1 MPAGRVPQHA
11 PAVGQTLAPP
21 ALVPVARRVHL
32 LALALLLARGP
43 LALVHGASREFHPNH
58 VAAPP
63 ASILVEDGREAVL
76 DRILGAPG
84 RQLLLL
90 AAGPAE
96 DAALGRGLVGAVL
109 FVAVRVGAAVRSV
122 RRSPGEV
129 LVPDDVSRSVL
140 LHLEDTNRHLN
151 LAHLARE
158 RHDDVGNGASLLGGV
173 GGDG

>member
-1 MPAGRVPQHA
+1 MPAGHVPQLA

-43 LALVHGASREFHPNH
+43 LALVHGASRELHANH

-63 ASILVEDGREAVL
+63 ASILVEDRREAVL
-76 DRILGAPG
+76 DRILGAP
-84 RQLLLL
+84 RRLLLL

-96 DAALGRGLVGAVL
+96 YAALGRGLVGAVL

-158 RHDDVGNGASLLGGV
+158 RHDDVGDGAGLLGGV